1 MPLEAGA
8 DAPDDARAPL
18 DGTPE
23 PPEDAAAPLDD
34 TTVPLDDPAAV
45 LDGNMAPL
53 DDVEPVPDW
62 EDDCSPDEACWEVPA
77 EEPPELA
84 LAVDELPREAAEEE
98 EEAAREEETRTPE
111 LLEDELAVPDAAPL
125 LEPLPVCCGTHMPST
140 HCSVAAQASSP
151 PSHALEPG
159 RHPNTVTAARQ
170 ASTVHRATRWVDV
183 AFRMVREAAHVCMVS
198 ILCWASANMIL

>member
-8 DAPDDARAPL
+8 DAPDDARVPL

-34 TTVPLDDPAAV
+34 TTVPLEDPAAV

-77 EEPPELA
+77 EDPPEVA

-198 ILCWASANMIL
+198 ILCWASANMML

>member
-8 DAPDDARAPL
+8 DAPDDAKVPL

-23 PPEDAAAPLDD
+23 LPEDADAP
-34 TTVPLDDPAAV
+34 DDPAV
-45 LDGNMAPL
+45 PLEGNMEL
-53 DDVEPVPDW
+53 LEDVEPVPDN

-77 EEPPELA
+77 EEPPDVA
-84 LAVDELPREAAEEE
+84 LAVDELPWEAADAE

-111 LLEDELAVPDAAPL
+111 LLEDELPVPEAAPL

-140 HCSVAAQASSP
+140 HCSVAAQALSP

-159 RHPNTVTAARQ
+159 RHPNTVTAARK
-170 ASTVHRATRWVDV
+170 AKAVDRATRWVDV
-183 AFRMVREAAHVCMVS
+183 SFRMVGEPADVCMVS
-198 ILCWASANMIL
+198 ILCWASVNRSFET